1 MIRAAAFALLA
12 LLAAAPAAHAQIP
25 AAEYAARRDSLAARM
40 GPGVLLAFGAPDFV
54 GYHFEM
60 RQLPAFDY
68 LTGFR
73 EADAVLVMVSG
84 DDGHRGTLFTHTP
97 SVRTQLY
104 DGFREDPGA
113 LSARTGL
120 AVRPLEELT
129 AHVDSLAR
137 TGRPFFE
144 LRDFRSDDYAARDTL
159 TRGGAFVAGLEQRHP
174 RLRVRDAHPWVSA
187 LRARKSDAELA
198 LLRRAIEIT
207 DQAQLEALRAIR
219 PGGWEYEVEAAIEH
233 GFRSRGADG
242 PAYSSIVGSGPNATI
257 LHYVANDRRMEAGD
271 LVVMDV
277 GAAFDGYA
285 ADVTRTAPVS
295 GRFTPEQRA
304 IYDIVLE
311 AQKAA
316 ERLVRPGTP
325 AAASLQASMD
335 VRLAGL
341 ARLGLIQSVDATFDP
356 PWPADCR
363 GQSPQCL
370 QGMLFMIH
378 GITHGIGLEVH
389 DPTQFYA
396 GERTYGERDVFT
408 IEPGIYIS
416 TRVLDLLPDTPKNR
430 AFVAAVRD
438 AVARFENVGIRI
450 EDDYVVT
457 ADGFERLS
465 AGSPRE
471 AEEVE
476 AAMARPSAGR

>member
-1 MIRAAAFALLA
+1 MTRAALIALLT
-12 LLAAAPAAHAQIP
+12 LLAAAPAATAQIP
-25 AAEYAARRDSLAARM
+25 ASEYAARRDSLAAHM

-54 GYHFEM
+54 GHHFEM

-73 EADAVLVMVSG
+73 EPDAVLVLVSG
-84 DDGHRGTLFTHTP
+84 DDGPRGTLFTLTP

-104 DGFREDPGA
+104 DGFREDPA
-113 LSARTGL
+113 AVEARTGL
-120 AVRPLEELT
+120 GVRPLEELT

-137 TGRPFFE
+137 TAQPFFE
-144 LRDFRSDDYAARDTL
+144 LRDFETADYAARDSL
-159 TRGGAFVAGLEQRHP
+159 TRGGAFVAALRERHP
-174 RLRVRDAHPWVSA
+174 RLRVGDAHAWVSG
-187 LRARKSDAELA
+187 LRARKSEAEVA

-207 DQAQLEALRAIR
+207 DEAHRDALRAIR
-219 PGGWEYEVEAAIEH
+219 PGAWEYQIEAVIEH
-233 GFRSRGADG
+233 GFRARGADG
-242 PAYSSIVGSGPNATI
+242 PAYSSIVGSGPNSTI
-257 LHYVANDRRMEAGD
+257 LHYVRNDRRMEAGD

-277 GAAFDGYA
+277 GAAVDGYA

-295 GRFTPEQRA
+295 GTFTPEQRA

-316 ERLVRPGTP
+316 ERLVAPGAS
-325 AAASLQASMD
+325 AAASLQASVD

-341 ARLGLIQSVDATFDP
+341 ERLGLIQSADATFDP
-356 PWPADCR
+356 PWPVDCVR
-363 GQSPQCL
+363 QQSQCL

-378 GITHGIGLEVH
+378 GISHGIGLEVH

-396 GERTYGERDVFT
+396 PPGSYGVGDVFT
-408 IEPGIYIS
+408 IEPGLYIS

-438 AVARFENVGIRI
+438 AVARHDDVGVRI
-450 EDDYVVT
+450 EDDYLVT
-457 ADGFERLS
+457 PDGYERLS
-465 AGSPRE
+465 TGSPRE

-476 AAMARPSAGR
+476 AAMARASAGR